1 MYYQIITT
9 YVLSGVAWMIL
20 VEWGLRIYFAHV
32 RQNKYFVHLPKL
44 HKIYR
49 PMLGIVSGAAHMIRF
64 RTNSEGIRGD
74 EFSPDQQYRV
84 LAIGGSSTE
93 CQFLDQGKT
102 WPAMLQ
108 KKLNRQNSLK
118 IWVGNIG
125 KSGLCSRE
133 FYMHMKHLLPQY
145 PKIDTII
152 VLTSI
157 NNFVRPLIE
166 ADGYDP
172 CFMEHYDYWENR
184 LIRGAFAKTPYF
196 RKKFRFRP
204 GYYDETAIGFL
215 VKQFHDRYVQKTL
228 YKDKKEGLLTL
239 RHDRLHAVEII
250 DTLPDLTPG
259 IQEYM
264 HNLHVMIDL
273 AAERSVR
280 IVFITQPTLW
290 KKGMTE
296 REKGLLWCGWAGSRK
311 DRRYYAAE
319 ALADGMER
327 YNGKLKKVCQ
337 ARKIEC
343 IDLAALMPKDASVF
357 YDDCHFTEYGA
368 QLAADIIY
376 RHLARREPFLH
387 RQRPITALNVH
398 RPFPAPVDVRDVPK
412 TRRCS
417 LG

>member
-1 MYYQIITT
+1 MYFQIITT
-9 YVLSGVAWMIL
+9 YLLSGVAWILL
-20 VEWGLRIYFAHV
+20 VEWGLRIYFAHI
-32 RQNKYFVHLPKL
+32 RQKNYFVHLPRLRKT
-44 HKIYR
+44 YR
-49 PMLGIVSGAAHMIRF
+49 AMLGIVSGTAPVIRF

-74 EFSPDQQYRV
+74 EFSPEQQYRI
-84 LAIGGSSTE
+84 LAVGGSSTE
-93 CQFLDQGKT
+93 CQFLDQEKT
-102 WPAMLQ
+102 WPALLQ
-108 KKLNRQNSLK
+108 KKLNRQPSARV
-118 IWVGNIG
+118 WVGNIG

-133 FYMHMKHLLPQY
+133 FYMHMKYLLPQY
-145 PKIDTII
+145 PKIDTVI
-152 VLTSI
+152 VLASI

-166 ADGYDP
+166 AERYDP
-172 CFMEHYDYWENR
+172 CFLEHYDDWEKR

-215 VKQFHDRYVQKTL
+215 VKQFHYRYMQKTL

-239 RHDRLHAVEII
+239 RRDRLRASEVINA
-250 DTLPDLTPG
+250 LPDLTPG

-264 HNLHVMIDL
+264 HNLHAMIDM

-280 IVFITQPTLW
+280 LVFITQPTLW
-290 KKGMTE
+290 KKNMTE
-296 REKGLLWCGWAGSRK
+296 REKGLLWNGWAGSRK
-311 DRRYYAAE
+311 DRRYYDAD
-319 ALADGMER
+319 ALASGMEQ

-337 ARKIEC
+337 ARKVEC

-376 RHLARREPFLH
+376 KHLARREPFLH
-387 RQRPITALNVH
+387 RQRPMTPLNVH
-398 RPFPAPVDVRDVPK
+398 RLFPDPAHGRDMPQK
-412 TRRCS
+412 RRYS